1 MTDRSASGSQA
12 IIATTVT
19 LAASGMLAVPVVAL
33 AWIGLDQPWAA
44 VAAPVVG
51 LGIGL
56 GSVALG
62 TRLGGS
68 HLDGHWPEVLKNV
81 SEKHA

>member
-1 MTDRSASGSQA
+1 MPEFLGPFS
-12 IIATTVT
+12 
-19 LAASGMLAVPVVAL
+19 LAMLVGLSTCQDL
-33 AWIGLDQPWAA
+33 AYDG
-44 VAAPVVG
+44 G